1 MLLFSGLRF
10 SLHFVLFSFL
20 HLMFSRVSVLD
31 ISSVGFVVVVILG
44 CVATVR
50 LVSYIGCTI
59 YKPPLF
65 VAGFKV
71 VPRSDKAALFDAFLL
86 FSIFIL

>member
-1 MLLFSGLRF
+1 
-10 SLHFVLFSFL
+10 
-20 HLMFSRVSVLD
+20 MFSRVSVLD

-59 YKPPLF
+59 YGVPLQTTSF
-65 VAGFKV
+65 CGRLQGCTK
-71 VPRSDKAALFDAFLL
+71 K
-86 FSIFIL
+86 